1 MINYKTHNILW
12 NLNPRNLK
20 IRSRWNYPPQH
31 IVSKTLDPT
40 IYCDLDLLNVGQSK
54 IEIYYRNRDNDANA
68 LKEAITACKQQ
79 IEIAPKAMIAFRKE
93 YGDTSLPRHRGFE
106 QLAIIKEK
114 QKDFEAAIDISEKA
128 KVQGW
133 AGDWQK
139 RIERCKRKIR

>member
-1 MINYKTHNILW
+1 MGWSFFYKHSTPTGLAEDRTIAYRILKKAEELINEQSNIL
-12 NLNPRNLK
+12 NIHFLF
-20 IRSRWNYPPQH
+20 
-31 IVSKTLDPT
+31 
-40 IYCDLDLLNVGQSK
+40 QSK